1 MKTRR
6 AKNGKT
12 GKNVLLLQLDIGLC
26 IIMLFIK
33 VLLFFSFQTLDIL
46 IEFNFDF
53 LVKFSV

>member
-33 VLLFFSFQTLDIL
+33 VLLFFSF
-46 IEFNFDF
+46 
-53 LVKFSV
+53 